1 MRARFRPFGAYVA
14 LMVEVGAD
22 SLRAERQLLASVL
35 STIPHLVFWK
45 DLEHRHLG
53 CNDAYARFRG
63 LPAAQELTG
72 LREMELPG
80 HPLGAL
86 IADIEDQVLAAETAV
101 VDQPVVLAA
110 ADGSPVT
117 MLLTVLTGYEN
128 GLPGGV
134 MGVGTDI
141 TRITALERQVAQA
154 SRLESIGQLAAG
166 LAHEIST
173 PVQYVS
179 DNVRFLADSLTDV
192 FEALRTIP
200 RRGH

>member
-1 MRARFRPFGAYVA
+1 
-14 LMVEVGAD
+14 MVEVGAD

-45 DLEHRHLG
+45 DLEHRYLG

-117 MLLTVLTGYEN
+117 MLLTVLTRYEN

>member
-1 MRARFRPFGAYVA
+1 
-14 LMVEVGAD
+14 
-22 SLRAERQLLASVL
+22 
-35 STIPHLVFWK
+35 
-45 DLEHRHLG
+45 
-53 CNDAYARFRG
+53 

-117 MLLTVLTGYEN
+117 MLLTVMTRYQN

-134 MGVGTDI
+134 MSVGTDI
-141 TRITALERQVAQA
+141 TRITALERQVAQP
-154 SRLESIGQLAAG
+154 SR
-166 LAHEIST
+166 
-173 PVQYVS
+173 
-179 DNVRFLADSLTDV
+179 ADSLTDV